1 MLQGIVGKFHSF
13 LFFNI
18 FGLHGMIF
26 PLYGYMTWMAE
37 VSEMQDVRLVHR
49 EIFKYYDVLLINKSI
64 LQLYFIIKIYCTYHY
79 ELLAH

>member
-1 MLQGIVGKFHSF
+1 VLQGIVVNFHSF

-37 VSEMQDVRLVHR
+37 VSEMQGVGLVDK
-49 EIFKYYDVLLINKSI
+49 EIFNIILLEY
-64 LQLYFIIKIYCTYHY
+64 Q
-79 ELLAH
+79 